1 MVSRSVSQSVSLSQE
16 LSSARSRKASTS
28 SHGTSSSMS
37 SHRPSLSLQV
47 NSNERSVQSLE
58 QEIMRLQE
66 VLKEREAEI
75 TSLEQSLIQKH
86 QPSPPMT
93 PMVGEDAS
101 PSLHLSPKTISH
113 FKEIRRSLN
122 VQDSLSASDAGDS
135 LVRLNELMRYVDNQ
149 YTWGDAC

>member
-1 MVSRSVSQSVSLSQE
+1 
-16 LSSARSRKASTS
+16 
-28 SHGTSSSMS
+28 MS

-86 QPSPPMT
+86 QLSPPMT
-93 PMVGEDAS
+93 PMVSEDAS

-122 VQDSLSASDAGDS
+122 VQDSLTASDASDS
-135 LVRLNELMRYVDNQ
+135 LVRLNELMRYVDV
-149 YTWGDAC
+149 

>member
-1 MVSRSVSQSVSLSQE
+1 
-16 LSSARSRKASTS
+16 
-28 SHGTSSSMS
+28 
-37 SHRPSLSLQV
+37 
-47 NSNERSVQSLE
+47 
-58 QEIMRLQE
+58 MRLQE

-135 LVRLNELMRYVDNQ
+135 LVRLNELMRYVDKNILGEMHADALARSMAQKESSHREVVDGLNADLNQ
-149 YTWGDAC
+149 LRRQHDELTVLSRDQVRNSAIDL